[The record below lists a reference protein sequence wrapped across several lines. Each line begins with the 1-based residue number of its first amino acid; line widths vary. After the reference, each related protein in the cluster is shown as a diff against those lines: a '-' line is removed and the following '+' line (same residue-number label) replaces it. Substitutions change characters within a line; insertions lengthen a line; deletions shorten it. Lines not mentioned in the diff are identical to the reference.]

1 MEEDKQLRSPIEK
14 PPVADAVV
22 EETATPEPNY
32 ASEISSKYLPPV
44 TYRDL
49 PEPRPLRRII
59 GPGVVL
65 AAGGIGSGE
74 FVLWPYVSQQTGLG
88 FLWAAVFGTLI
99 MFFIAT
105 ECCRYTLATGETIIT
120 GFTRLWKP
128 WWIGFI
134 LMALLPNLWPGYAT
148 GTATLVTFVT
158 GGGPVI
164 PMTIMFLLAI
174 VLSLTLSPVVYRM
187 MESVM
192 SVRMGL
198 TLIFLLIAVAM
209 TALIE
214 GTAWRDFA
222 VGFSEIGRIPDGI
235 PFSVL
240 AGAVAFAGAGG
251 TGVLMAS
258 NYVRDKNLGMGAHIP
273 RVISP
278 ITGQEEPGTN
288 IGHFFPHNRENMR
301 RWRSWW
307 KAENLDQLLTF
318 FGFTIAS
325 IVIMS
330 VLAYATLFGQNVG
343 EDFAFLRA
351 EGQEL
356 GALVGSWFSIIF
368 WVAGALALFATNLAV
383 WDQIGRI
390 TADAVR
396 ANWLRESRFWT
407 ESKLYASTVFLLF
420 VFSVIVLASGL
431 QQPLVLLVITSVLS
445 GVTSFIYCALIVQ
458 LNRFSLPKQV
468 KMGNARLGIMSLA
481 VVFYGFFFVVTVLG
495 VLGIME

>member
-1 MEEDKQLRSPIEK
+1 M
-14 PPVADAVV
+14 
-22 EETATPEPNY
+22 
-32 ASEISSKYLPPV
+32 

-49 PEPRPLRRII
+49 PDPPRSFWRIV

-88 FLWAAVFGTLI
+88 FLWAAVLGTIL

-128 WWIGFI
+128 WWIGFV

-164 PMTIMFLLAI
+164 LITILFLLAI
-174 VLSLTLSPVVYRM
+174 VLSLTLSPVVYNM
-187 MESVM
+187 MEVVM
-192 SVRMGL
+192 SIRMGL
-198 TLIFLLIAVAM
+198 TLLFLLIAVVV
-209 TALIE
+209 TVNIR
-214 GTAWRDFA
+214 GSAWRDFA
-222 VGFSEIGRIPDGI
+222 VGFSEVGTVPQGI

-278 ITGQEEPGTN
+278 ITGKEEPGSN
-288 IGHFFPHNRENMR
+288 IGHFFPHNKENMR
-301 RWRSWW
+301 RWRTWW
-307 KAENLDQLLTF
+307 KAENWDQLITF
-318 FGFTIAS
+318 FGFTIIA
-325 IVIMS
+325 IFIMS
-330 VLAYATLFGQNVG
+330 VLAYATLYGQDDVG
-343 EDFAFLRA
+343 EGFSFLRT
-351 EGQEL
+351 EGEEL
-356 GALVGSWFSIIF
+356 GAIVGAWFKILF
-368 WVAGALALFATNLAV
+368 WLAGALALFATNLAV
-383 WDQIGRI
+383 WDQISRI
-390 TADAVR
+390 TADAVK
-396 ANWLRESRFWT
+396 ANWLRESPFWT
-407 ESKLYASTVFLLF
+407 ESKVYAATLVLLF
-420 VFSVIVLASGL
+420 TFSVLVLASGL

-458 LNRFSLPKQV
+458 LNRFAMPTQV
-468 KMGNARLGIMSLA
+468 RMGNARFGVMGFA
-481 VVFYGFFFVVTVLG
+481 VLFYGAFFIVTVLG
-495 VLGIME
+495 LLGVME